1 MRAAAVLI
9 CVVAIVLI
17 ACGSDDDRVILSAA
31 DAPFVPVIESSEL
44 AVGDSRIVLTL
55 LDRDAQPSFAP
66 DTRFRARLFEPT
78 EGGTRFSLE
87 VELDPVE
94 VEHETYYVARD
105 VPLNQPGNWALAVT
119 AALGDGSAQSSPR
132 LPFNV
137 AANPVTPAIGDPA
150 PDTITPSIA
159 DAAIEDLSG
168 DPDPL
173 PALYERSIHQLLA
186 DGERFLIVFA
196 TYDRCAGR
204 PVCARAVEQAKRIA
218 RDSDFST
225 IHVEPFGRQQLPEHQ
240 ALIDETVD
248 AWGIQVEP
256 QFFVVD
262 AAGKV
267 VDHFAIVVTDDELRE
282 AVDR

>member
-1 MRAAAVLI
+1 MRAAAALV
-9 CVVAIVLI
+9 CAVAILMV
-17 ACGSDDDRVILSAA
+17 ACGSDDDRVILSAT
-31 DAPFVPVIESSEL
+31 DAPFVPVIETSDL
-44 AVGDSRIVLTL
+44 AVGHSRIVLTL

-66 DTRFRARLFEPT
+66 DTTFRVRLFEPT
-78 EGGTRFSLE
+78 EGGTRFRIEL
-87 VELDPVE
+87 ELDAIE
-94 VEHETYYVARD
+94 VGGETYYVARA
-105 VPLNQPGNWALAVT
+105 VPLDQAGDWALAVT

-137 AANPVTPAIGDPA
+137 AANSITPAIGEPT
-150 PDTITPSIA
+150 PNTITPSVA

-168 DPDPL
+168 DPKPL
-173 PALYERSIHQLLA
+173 PALYERSVHQLLA

-218 RDSDFST
+218 NDADLSA

-248 AWGIQVEP
+248 AWGIRVEP

-262 AAGKV
+262 AEGKV
-267 VDHFAIVVTDDELRE
+267 TGHFAIVVTDEELWE

>member
-1 MRAAAVLI
+1 MRTAAALI
-9 CVVAIVLI
+9 CAAAIVLI

-31 DAPFVPVIESSEL
+31 DAPFVPVIESSDL
-44 AVGDSRIVLTL
+44 AVGHSRIVLTL
-55 LDRDAQPSFAP
+55 LDRDAQPSFAS
-66 DTRFRARLFEPT
+66 DTMFRLRLFEPT
-78 EGGTRFSLE
+78 EGGTRFRMEIELE
-87 VELDPVE
+87 AIEIED
-94 VEHETYYVARD
+94 ETYYVARE
-105 VPLNQPGNWALAVT
+105 VPLDQPGGWALAVT

-137 AANPVTPAIGDPA
+137 AANPITPAIGEPVTN
-150 PDTITPSIA
+150 TITPRVA

-173 PALYERSIHQLLA
+173 PALYERSVHQLLA

-196 TYDRCAGR
+196 TYDRCADR

-218 RDSDFST
+218 NDAAVST

-248 AWGIQVEP
+248 AWGIRVEP

-262 AAGKV
+262 AEGKV
-267 VDHFAIVVTDDELRE
+267 TGHFVIVVTDEELRE